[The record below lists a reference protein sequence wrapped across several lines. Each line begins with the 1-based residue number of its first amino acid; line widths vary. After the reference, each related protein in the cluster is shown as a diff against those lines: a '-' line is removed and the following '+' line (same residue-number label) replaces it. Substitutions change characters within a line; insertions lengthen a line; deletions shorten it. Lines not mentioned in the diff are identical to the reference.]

1 MPLYENDPAHCSSST
16 NTLGISKL
24 MLVAPSEKI
33 CAPPSRLRPTTIAKC
48 SLLTNKQHKQLANIF
63 HVKKKRPP
71 WLCHIDSVVPV
82 VNRFDNVDVY
92 FDTKTRENGQY
103 L

>member
-1 MPLYENDPAHCSSST
+1 
-16 NTLGISKL
+16 

-63 HVKKKRPP
+63 HVKNIAAS
-71 WLCHIDSVVPV
+71 LVMSYIDNVVPV
-82 VNRFDNVDVY
+82 VNRFDNVDVH
-92 FDTKTRENGQY
+92 FETKTRENGQN